1 MLGGRQHLIIS
12 VLSRTYIEVTSAA
25 WHLKWPEIWLF
36 VQQHRFKKKSEFGTV
51 SPLCVGSI
59 DDRWIPLTKCQECE
73 SFSVS
78 WHHNSTHLH
87 VSPAH
92 VDYVTVEDV
101 SVLLVEIH
109 PFFHQGF
116 RDVTV
121 IETVTTVTSGH
132 ASACKFIQNNSK
144 KLNMEIVLSWPD
156 ANVSTK
162 KCKYISRNF
171 LRMSTPTDFYY
182 LEFNLVSHSSISLSQ
197 SCAKASISSGICRLF
212 LDYVINAVL

>member
-1 MLGGRQHLIIS
+1 MLIVYCIAIVFYCHGFVCKCTLVGASGLKAINKK
-12 VLSRTYIEVTSAA
+12 LWTWTLNYIEVTSTA
-25 WHLKWPEIWLF
+25 WRLKWPEIGLF
-36 VQQHRFKKKSEFGTV
+36 VQQHIFKKNQSSVLLVLCAWVRSVTV
-51 SPLCVGSI
+51 GFPSQSARNV
-59 DDRWIPLTKCQECE
+59 E

-101 SVLLVEIH
+101 PVLLVEIH

-132 ASACKFIQNNSK
+132 ASACKFIQNNSN

-162 KCKYISRNF
+162 KCKYKFSEF
-171 LRMSTPTDFYY
+171 SPTVYTDR
-182 LEFNLVSHSSISLSQ
+182 LLL
-197 SCAKASISSGICRLF
+197 SGI
-212 LDYVINAVL
+212 